1 MTTAHG
7 DALFAAA
14 GGEKGKQLDQCFKDA
29 CRHGKARLLLPYG
42 PGPWKVSASQGG
54 QLN

>member
-14 GGEKGKQLDQCFKDA
+14 RGEKGKQLDQCFKDA
-29 CRHGKARLLLPYG
+29 CRHGKARLPFPYG
-42 PGPWKVSASQGG
+42 PWTSKVSA
-54 QLN
+54 